1 MESFS
6 EATRID
12 FNGKW

>member
-6 EATRID
+6 EATHID